1 MLANREIPYISF
13 LHPPRKDGK
22 MTKHPKLAAVT
33 ADLVHNLAA
42 EKLRRSDVVAL
53 NRELNRAMRASGA
66 VSSTGVIKCSHRF
79 PYGHQATLSLEF
91 VLGGPGGVKLA
102 WVTIGFDGSPNKSED
117 KPMRATVYGSVTSNF
132 GVTKTCGAAEM
143 ASDLPQILETLIG
156 MAVVPAVAEEV
167 AA

>member
-1 MLANREIPYISF
+1 
-13 LHPPRKDGK
+13 
-22 MTKHPKLAAVT
+22 MTKHPKLAAVA

-42 EKLRRSDVVAL
+42 EKLRRSYVVAL

-66 VSSTGVIKCSHRF
+66 VPSTWVIKSSHRF
-79 PYGHQATLSLEF
+79 PFGHKATISMEF

-102 WVTIGFDGSPNKSED
+102 WVTIGFNGSPDKTDD
-117 KPMRATVYGSVTSNF
+117 KPLRITVYGSVTNNF

-143 ASDLPQILETLIG
+143 ASDLPQILEMLIG
-156 MAVVPAVAEEV
+156 LAAVPATTTEGV